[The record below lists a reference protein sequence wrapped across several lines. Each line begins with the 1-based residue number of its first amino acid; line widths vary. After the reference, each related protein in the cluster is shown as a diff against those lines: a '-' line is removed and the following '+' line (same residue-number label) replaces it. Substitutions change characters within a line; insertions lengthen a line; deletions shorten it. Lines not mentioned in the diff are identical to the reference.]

1 MYRPCSPRSKAVVRD
16 DVSEQQPGSQIYN
29 IQKGPA
35 AREAGLA
42 SQSTTHDLKG
52 KPMSGIRAVVVDP
65 EAPNRLALA
74 DVGEPSPT
82 PSEALVRVA
91 AVSLNRG
98 EVRRAESSEPGFRPG
113 WDLAG
118 TVERAAADGSGPQE
132 GSRVVGFLPSGAWA
146 ELVAVP
152 TDSVAALPEDV
163 SFEEASTL
171 PVAGLTALYALEE
184 GAYVLGRSVLVTGA
198 SGGAGQFGLQLARAA
213 GARVVGLVRR
223 EEHAGFVEEAGAH
236 EVVVDESGAAA
247 REQGP
252 YHLVLES
259 VGGEVLGNALSMLA
273 PGGTCVS
280 FGTSA
285 STEVEF
291 DARTLYLTG
300 GARLYGFILFHEVL
314 ARPASGGLD
323 RLARMVADGRLKP
336 RVEVVAPWTEVGEV
350 ARRLIERGY
359 TGKAVLQVGPDYRDP
374 P

>member
-1 MYRPCSPRSKAVVRD
+1 
-16 DVSEQQPGSQIYN
+16 
-29 IQKGPA
+29 
-35 AREAGLA
+35 
-42 SQSTTHDLKG
+42 
-52 KPMSGIRAVVVDP
+52 MSGIRAVVVDP
-65 EAPNRLALA
+65 DAPNRLALA
-74 DVGEPSPT
+74 DVEEPSPT
-82 PSEALVRVA
+82 PSEVLVRVS

-118 TVERAAADGSGPQE
+118 TVESAAADGSGPQE

-146 ELVAVP
+146 ELAAVP
-152 TDSVAALPEDV
+152 TDSLAVLADGV

-184 GAYVLGRSVLVTGA
+184 GGNLLGRTVLVTGA
-198 SGGAGQFGLQLARAA
+198 SGGAGQFALQLARAA
-213 GARVVGLVRR
+213 GARAVGLVRR
-223 EEHAGFVEEAGAH
+223 KEHVNLVEEAGAH

-247 REQGP
+247 GELGP

-285 STEVEF
+285 SADVRF

-314 ARPASGGLD
+314 ARPASQGLD

-336 RVEVVAPWTEVGEV
+336 RIEVEASWTELGEIA
-350 ARRLIERGY
+350 ARLLERGY
-359 TGKAVLQVGPDYRDP
+359 TGKAVLRVSGA
-374 P
+374 